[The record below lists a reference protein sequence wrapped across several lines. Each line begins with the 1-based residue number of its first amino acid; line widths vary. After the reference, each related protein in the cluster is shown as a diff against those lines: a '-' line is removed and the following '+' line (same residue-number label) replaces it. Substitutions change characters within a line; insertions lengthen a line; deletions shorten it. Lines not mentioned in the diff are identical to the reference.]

1 MKVDCE
7 LELSMSEMLN
17 QAITMTRGQVM
28 QPILSNFSNNFNV
41 KKDLFV
47 RKIVVW
53 FSQPTH

>member
-28 QPILSNFSNNFNV
+28 QPILSYFSNNFNV

-47 RKIVVW
+47 RKIVV
-53 FSQPTH
+53 